1 MQFFGMTSNN
11 LFLTDEEVE
20 LKKRGYSLGTLV
32 GEGSYAK
39 VKCAYS
45 DKNKKRVAIK
55 VINRKR
61 APKDFRDKFLPREL
75 EIHTTLEHPNI
86 VKCIELMEF
95 HNKVYIVMEYAGHGD
110 LLDYIRLGGAIA
122 EPKAKV
128 MFRQICS
135 AMKYL
140 HQNCIVHRDMKCENL
155 LLDTFNNVKISDFG
169 FSRKINSG
177 DICKTFCGSAA
188 YAAPEILQGIPYHGP
203 VHDIWSIG
211 VVLYIMVCAT
221 MPFDDSN
228 IKKMI
233 KEQLDGK
240 VRFSKSK
247 KLTAECKDLIHQ
259 ILEVNVKRR
268 ATIATVLD
276 HPWMAVKETESDKA
290 LHRARD
296 REVKMMAAS
305 EALKSKL
312 ANMPNVKN

>member
-1 MQFFGMTSNN
+1 MGGGRAGFLFNCKHRYLLICAHTS
-11 LFLTDEEVE
+11 
-20 LKKRGYSLGTLV
+20 LK
-32 GEGSYAK
+32 
-39 VKCAYS
+39 
-45 DKNKKRVAIK
+45 
-55 VINRKR
+55 
-61 APKDFRDKFLPREL
+61 
-75 EIHTTLEHPNI
+75 
-86 VKCIELMEF
+86 
-95 HNKVYIVMEYAGHGD
+95 
-110 LLDYIRLGGAIA
+110 
-122 EPKAKV
+122 
-128 MFRQICS
+128 
-135 AMKYL
+135 
-140 HQNCIVHRDMKCENL
+140 
-155 LLDTFNNVKISDFG
+155 
-169 FSRKINSG
+169 
-177 DICKTFCGSAA
+177 
-188 YAAPEILQGIPYHGP
+188 
-203 VHDIWSIG
+203 
-211 VVLYIMVCAT
+211 VCAT

>member
-1 MQFFGMTSNN
+1 
-11 LFLTDEEVE
+11 
-20 LKKRGYSLGTLV
+20 
-32 GEGSYAK
+32 
-39 VKCAYS
+39 
-45 DKNKKRVAIK
+45 
-55 VINRKR
+55 
-61 APKDFRDKFLPREL
+61 
-75 EIHTTLEHPNI
+75 
-86 VKCIELMEF
+86 
-95 HNKVYIVMEYAGHGD
+95 
-110 LLDYIRLGGAIA
+110 
-122 EPKAKV
+122 
-128 MFRQICS
+128 
-135 AMKYL
+135 
-140 HQNCIVHRDMKCENL
+140 
-155 LLDTFNNVKISDFG
+155 
-169 FSRKINSG
+169 
-177 DICKTFCGSAA
+177 
-188 YAAPEILQGIPYHGP
+188 
-203 VHDIWSIG
+203 
-211 VVLYIMVCAT
+211 